1 MKGNACCTCVRERER
16 DDQQPRAR
24 MHDTRRTLHDEF
36 FYSAFAGSHQ
46 SQNAATAQA
55 TAFKPQQQQPPRSS
69 WKAHHCLCVRTWNV
83 HMSSQKIALHIFIT
97 LKIIISIRFSI
108 RMQSDSHGTCT
119 RARAP
124 RRVWLL
130 TYGVAQ
136 KSEHLWAPITT
147 KTWRD
152 PS

>member
-1 MKGNACCTCVRERER
+1 MQLSTHFVVRTRLAHTQNTSNATNHRT
-16 DDQQPRAR
+16 QPPPR
-24 MHDTRRTLHDEF
+24 LP
-36 FYSAFAGSHQ
+36 
-46 SQNAATAQA
+46 
-55 TAFKPQQQQPPRSS
+55 TAFKPQQQQPPKSS

-108 RMQSDSHGTCT
+108 RMQSDSDGTCT
-119 RARAP
+119 RARTP

-136 KSEHLWAPITT
+136 KSEHLWAPP
-147 KTWRD
+147 KHGANQVERHRERQGYGLG
-152 PS
+152 SVF